1 MESLKI
7 SFEIQYVLLAIL
19 GMAIHILMH
28 ITQRKKN
35 ENPFSFRTF
44 FSDKFNYIRIVLSIT
59 STFALLLMSDDVA
72 NVLGI
77 TLIDG
82 SPAKSLFAFLSGY
95 LNHSIIR
102 NVLKMFKK

>member
-1 MESLKI
+1 MDSLKL
-7 SFEIQYVLLAIL
+7 SFEIQYVLLALL

-28 ITQRKKN
+28 INQRKKN
-35 ENPFSFRTF
+35 GNPFSLKTF
-44 FSDKFNYIRIVLSIT
+44 FSDNINLIRIVLSIT
-59 STFALLLMSDDVA
+59 STVALLMMADDVA

-77 TLIDG
+77 TLADG

-102 NVLKMFKK
+102 NVLKIFKK